1 MAHHVLSVGTLEIFI
16 WKLPVGGFRW
26 IEDKFKLSK
35 NSVKN
40 CNEDG
45 EKGFFCEVYLYSISW
60 EIAQYSRWFTIL
72 TWKNENWK
80 NWKVWS

>member
-1 MAHHVLSVGTLEIFI
+1 MAHHVLSVGTSEIFI

-40 CNEDG
+40 CNEDSVEG
-45 EKGFFCEVYLYSISW
+45 YFCEVYLYSIS
-60 EIAQYSRWFTIL
+60 
-72 TWKNENWK
+72 
-80 NWKVWS
+80 